1 MYGSGVAVGVSF
13 RGSPW
18 LVPNE
23 RAVLAETGPPF
34 VSRFLGSAACSVV
47 RHLSNGF
54 ERFDR
59 SDPYVS
65 VRAVRSLSALPSIR
79 TVVFLARANIHPPE
93 TLTNL

>member
-1 MYGSGVAVGVSF
+1 MYVPGVTVGVSF

-18 LVPNE
+18 LVPND

-47 RHLSNGF
+47 RHLPNGF
-54 ERFDR
+54 DRFDR

-65 VRAVRSLSALPSIR
+65 VRAV
-79 TVVFLARANIHPPE
+79 TVVVGASKQSYRCFLNKGE
-93 TLTNL
+93 